1 MHILILADPIDNQ
14 KAGVHMY
21 TKRLA
26 ENFLKIDKKT
36 TFSFIHERKNSFF
49 KGTNHHIIPKK
60 SFLGYGT
67 YRKFFLIPQLIQ
79 KLKPDIVLEPCHI
92 GPFCLPKTTQ
102 RAVTIHDL
110 TPLLYPQFH
119 VKQSTIVHK
128 LLLKRILKKANLIL
142 TASQTTT
149 SDINKYY
156 PSHGPITT
164 IPLGINPPIKNT
176 KPPIKE
182 PYILYLGTIEPRKN
196 LETLISA
203 FNSLKKSTKIPHKL
217 ILAGATGWKADYIA
231 TLATKNPDIILTGHL
246 SEHQKAA
253 YLSHASLFVYPS
265 IYEGFGLPP
274 LEAMSYKTPVICS
287 TGGSLKSLYSN
298 YAITFPPK
306 NSKQLA
312 HLILKS
318 LSRPNKKLTEK
329 AFQYSKSFSWL
340 STARKTLQAL
350 KSTVTK

>member
-14 KAGVHMY
+14 KAGVHIY
-21 TKRLA
+21 TKRLV

-49 KGTNHHIIPKK
+49 KGLNHYIIPKK

-67 YRKFFLIPQLIQ
+67 YRKFFLIPRLIR

-92 GPFCLPKTTQ
+92 GPFRLPKVTA

-119 VKQSTIVHK
+119 IRRSTIIHK
-128 LLLKRILKKANLIL
+128 LLLKSVLRKANLIL
-142 TASQTTT
+142 TASQTTA
-149 SDINKYY
+149 SDIDKYC
-156 PSHGPITT
+156 PEHGPITT
-164 IPLGINPPIKNT
+164 IPLGIDPPQKPTKNPINK
-176 KPPIKE
+176 

-203 FNSLKKSTKIPHKL
+203 FSELKKSNKIPHKL
-217 ILAGATGWKADYIA
+217 VLAGATGWKADHIA
-231 TLATKNPDIILTGHL
+231 TLAAKNSDIILTDHL
-246 SEHQKAA
+246 SDTQKAA
-253 YLSHASLFVYPS
+253 YLSHTDLFIYPS

-274 LEAMSYKTPVICS
+274 LEAMSYRTPVICS
-287 TGGSLKSLYSN
+287 TGGSLAELYEN
-298 YAITFPPK
+298 YALTFPPK
-306 NSKQLA
+306 NKKQLK

-318 LSRPNKKLTEK
+318 LAHPNTKLTEK
-329 AFQYSKSFSWL
+329 AFNYSKSFTWPL
-340 STARKTLQAL
+340 TARKTLQAL
-350 KSTVTK
+350 KSTAK

>member
-14 KAGVHMY
+14 KAGVHIY
-21 TKRLA
+21 TKRLV

-36 TFSFIHERKNSFF
+36 TFSFVHEYKNSFF
-49 KGTNHHIIPKK
+49 KGTNHYIIPKK
-60 SFLGYGT
+60 SFIGSGT
-67 YRKFFLIPQLIQ
+67 YRKFFAIPKLIR

-92 GPFCLPKTTQ
+92 GPFRLPKTTK

-119 VKQSTIVHK
+119 IKRSTIVHK
-128 LLLKRILKKANLIL
+128 LLLNHILRKADLVL
-142 TASQTTT
+142 TASQATA
-149 SDINKYY
+149 SDVSKYC

-164 IPLGINPPIKNT
+164 IPLGIDPPQSKTKN
-176 KPPIKE
+176 PIKE

-203 FNSLKKSTKIPHKL
+203 FLHLKKSNKIPHKL
-217 ILAGATGWKADYIA
+217 ILAGATGWKADHIVELVA
-231 TLATKNPDIILTGHL
+231 KNPDIILTGHL
-246 SEHQKAA
+246 SDPQKAA
-253 YLSHASLFVYPS
+253 YLSHADLFVYPS

-274 LEAMSYKTPVICS
+274 LEAMSYRTPVICS
-287 TGGSLKSLYSN
+287 TGGSLAELYSN
-298 YAITFPPK
+298 YALTFPPK

-312 HLILKS
+312 RLILKS
-318 LSRPNKKLTEK
+318 LTHPETKLTEK
-329 AFQYSKSFSWL
+329 AYSYSKSFTWL
-340 STARKTLQAL
+340 NTARKTLQAL